1 MCWTVTSET
10 FVHKVVVEKPYVF
23 VPPYKGKFWPTVLR
37 GVARRRLK
45 RKFGVVQVDCRGL
58 EHLATS
64 RKAGHGILLAPNHCR
79 PSDPF
84 VIGEMARQANI
95 LPHTM
100 ASSHLF
106 ANGRVQTWL
115 LRRGGVFSV
124 YREGM
129 DRQAI
134 GAAMEILESADRPL
148 VIFPEGVITRTN
160 DRLNALMDGTAFI
173 ARGAAKKRAQ
183 ASPAGQVVIHPV
195 ALKYFFRGDIEA
207 AVGPA
212 LDDIE
217 CRLSWRP
224 QRGLSLAQRI
234 AKLGAALLA
243 LKEVEHLGEPQ
254 QGTVAAR
261 IERLINHLLVPLEQ
275 EWTGGKT
282 DPTVVGRVK
291 KLRTAVLPDMIEGKV
306 TPEERDRRWR
316 QLSDMYLAQQLSC
329 YPPDYLASAPT
340 PERMLE
346 TVERFE
352 EDLTDEC
359 RIYRPMTVSVQV
371 GEAIPVSPTRDRSA
385 AEDPAMSAL
394 DKQLHDMIAGMK

>member
-1 MCWTVTSET
+1 M
-10 FVHKVVVEKPYVF
+10 HKVVVEKPYVF

-37 GVARRRLK
+37 GMARRRLK
-45 RKFGVVQVDCRGL
+45 RKFGVVRVDCRGL
-58 EHLATS
+58 EHLEAS
-64 RKAGHGILLAPNHCR
+64 RKAGHGVLLAPNHCR
-79 PSDPF
+79 PADPF
-84 VIGEMARQANI
+84 VMGDMARQANI

-183 ASPAGQVVIHPV
+183 VSPAGQMVIHPV
-195 ALKYFFRGDIEA
+195 ALKYYYRGDLEA
-207 AVGPA
+207 AIGPA

-217 CRLSWRP
+217 RRLSWRP
-224 QRGLSLAQRI
+224 QRGLSLVQRI
-234 AKLGAALLA
+234 TKLGAALLS
-243 LKEVEHLGEPQ
+243 LKEVEYLGEPQ
-254 QGTVAAR
+254 HGTVAER

-275 EWTGGKT
+275 EWVGGKT
-282 DPTVVGRVK
+282 DPT
-291 KLRTAVLPDMIEGKV
+291 A
-306 TPEERDRRWR
+306 
-316 QLSDMYLAQQLSC
+316 
-329 YPPDYLASAPT
+329 
-340 PERMLE
+340 
-346 TVERFE
+346 
-352 EDLTDEC
+352 
-359 RIYRPMTVSVQV
+359 
-371 GEAIPVSPTRDRSA
+371 
-385 AEDPAMSAL
+385 
-394 DKQLHDMIAGMK
+394 